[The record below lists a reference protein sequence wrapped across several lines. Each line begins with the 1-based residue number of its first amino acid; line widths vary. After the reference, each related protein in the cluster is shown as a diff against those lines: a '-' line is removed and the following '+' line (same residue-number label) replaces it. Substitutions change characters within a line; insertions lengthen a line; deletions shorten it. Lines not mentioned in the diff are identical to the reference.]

1 MRIGL
6 LISGMRPPREA
17 VAVARDAERAGV
29 ADLWISEDYFERG
42 AFTVAT
48 AVATGTDRARVGIG
62 VVNPFTRHP
71 LVTAMEFA
79 TLDELSGGRAVLGL
93 GASNRV
99 WIEDRCGIPF
109 TAPLAAVRE
118 ATAVIRAALAGE
130 RVTTA
135 GRHFRTDARLS
146 FPAARPDPP
155 IHLGT
160 KGRRGLR
167 LAGEVADGVLLSLLA
182 APRYVRWAREL
193 TARPEPPETGAYVL
207 AACAADA
214 GRARAAVRRP
224 LATYLGV
231 HGRHDLTR
239 VAGLPA
245 ELADGFRTAWL
256 AGDPAEHLVTDALI
270 DTFAVAGDPAQCWAG
285 LDRLAAAGLDT
296 AVLRDPGDP
305 TITDLL
311 ALTAEYQRE
320 HRTDRST
327 S

>member
-1 MRIGL
+1 MRLGL
-6 LISGMRPPREA
+6 LISGMRPPGEA
-17 VAVARDAERAGV
+17 VAVARDAEQAGV

-42 AFTVAT
+42 AFTLAA
-48 AVATGTDRARVGIG
+48 AVAGGTGRARVGIG

-79 TLDELSGGRAVLGL
+79 ALDELTGGRAVLGL

-99 WIEDRCGIPF
+99 WIEDQCGIPF
-109 TAPLAAVRE
+109 TEPLAAVRE
-118 ATAVIRAALAGE
+118 ATAIIRAALAGD
-130 RVTTA
+130 RVRVA
-135 GRHFRTDARLS
+135 GQHFRTDARLS
-146 FPAARPDPP
+146 FPPARPDPP

-160 KGRRGLR
+160 KGRHGLR

-182 APRYVRWAREL
+182 APSYVAWARDRIG
-193 TARPEPPETGAYVL
+193 RPIETSAYVL
-207 AACAADA
+207 AACGADA
-214 GRARAAVRRP
+214 GAARAAVRRP

-245 ELADGFRTAWL
+245 ELADRFRAAWL
-256 AGDPAEHLVTDALI
+256 AGDPAEQLVTDDLI
-270 DTFAVAGDPAQCWAG
+270 DTFAVAGDPAQCRAG

-296 AVLRDPGDP
+296 AVLRDPGDQ

-311 ALTAEYQRE
+311 ALTAEHQRASI
-320 HRTDRST
+320 RTDRST